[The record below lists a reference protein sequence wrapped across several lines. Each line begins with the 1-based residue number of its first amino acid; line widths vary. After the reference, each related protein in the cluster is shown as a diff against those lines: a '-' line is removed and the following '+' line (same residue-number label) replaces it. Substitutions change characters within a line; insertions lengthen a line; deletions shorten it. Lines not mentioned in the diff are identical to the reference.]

1 MRFNYLILLILCLLS
16 CSEPSIIGL
25 EVQPESEKIIISS
38 NSSNLVD
45 FNNESEESLINNTS
59 LSLLGELE
67 NTYFLK
73 NKASFITQI
82 LIPESNL
89 TLEENLTVDSVILSY
104 KYSDFYGDLDDIS
117 SIEVRKIEQN
127 IYSDSIYYSND
138 FSYNDFSQLPN
149 IAEDYYVSLDSS
161 NPIVRIKINNDIGQQ
176 ILELGNT
183 ILSNNNDFLDE
194 FKGFFMSA
202 QAQNTILH
210 LNPSATN
217 SKFSIYYHN
226 DLDSANTLSFKLDGN
241 AARTNVFE
249 KVISND
255 ILNDKE
261 NIYIESMSG
270 YKCKISFTNLD
281 TLQKMLAD
289 KAVNQVIMSFEIDN
303 NLMTNDIIPHTQ
315 LHLARLDNDGNIVD
329 LTDYVIEGS
338 SFFGGRLDENDIYN
352 FNVTRYFHE
361 LLLDNTY
368 TNQLY
373 LLDKSANSNA
383 NRSIIKKEVVLNI
396 IYSDL

>member
-1 MRFNYLILLILCLLS
+1 MRFNYLILLITCLLS

-25 EVQPESEKIIISS
+25 EVQPDSEKITINS
-38 NSSNLVD
+38 NSSNLID

-59 LSLLGELE
+59 LNLLGELE
-67 NTYFLK
+67 DIYFLK

-82 LIPESNL
+82 LLPESNL
-89 TLEENLTVDSVILSY
+89 TLEDNLTVDSVILSY
-104 KYSDFYGDLDDIS
+104 NYSDFYGDLDDIS
-117 SIEVRKIEQN
+117 SIEVRKIEQD
-127 IYSDSIYYSND
+127 IYSDTIYYSND

-149 IAEDYYVSLDSS
+149 IAEDYYISFDSL
-161 NPIVRIKINNDIGQQ
+161 NPLVRIKINNDIGQQ
-176 ILELGNT
+176 ILALGNT
-183 ILSNNNDFLDE
+183 ILSNNNDFLDD
-194 FKGFFMSA
+194 FKGFFVSA
-202 QAQNTILH
+202 QAQNTILY
-210 LNPSATN
+210 LNPLATN

-226 DLDSANTLSFKLDGN
+226 DLDSTNTLSFQLDGN

-249 KVISND
+249 KEINND

-281 TLQKMLAD
+281 ILQKILAG
-289 KAVNQVIMSFEIDN
+289 KVVNQAIMSFELDN
-303 NLMTNDIIPHTQ
+303 NFMSSDIIPHSQ
-315 LHLARLDNDGNIVD
+315 LHLARLDSDGNIVD

-338 SFFGGRLDENDIYN
+338 SFFGGRLENDIYN
-352 FNVTRYFHE
+352 FNITRYFHE

-383 NRSIIKKEVVLNI
+383 NRSIIKKEVELNI

>member
-1 MRFNYLILLILCLLS
+1 MRLNYLTFLISCLLS

-25 EVQPESEKIIISS
+25 EIQPESEKIIINS

-67 NTYFLK
+67 DTYFLK

-82 LIPESNL
+82 LIAESNL

-104 KYSDFYGDLDDIS
+104 NYSDFYGDLNDIS
-117 SIEVRKIEQN
+117 IIEVRKIDQD
-127 IYSDSIYYSND
+127 IYSDSMYYSND

-149 IAEDYYVSLDSS
+149 IAEDYFISFDSL
-161 NPIVRIKINNDIGQQ
+161 NPLVRIKINNDIGQQ
-176 ILELGNT
+176 ILALGNT
-183 ILSNNNDFLDE
+183 ILSNNNDFIDD
-194 FKGFFMSA
+194 FKGLFVSA
-202 QAQNTILH
+202 QAQNTIVY
-210 LNPSATN
+210 LNPLATN
-217 SKFSIYYHN
+217 SNFSIYYHN
-226 DLDSANTLSFKLDGN
+226 DLDSANTLSFQLDGN

-255 ILNDKE
+255 ILNNKE

-281 TLQKMLAD
+281 TLQKMLAG
-289 KAVNQVIMSFEIDN
+289 KVVNQAIMSFELDN
-303 NLMTNDIIPHTQ
+303 NLMINDIIPHSQ
-315 LHLARLDNDGNIVD
+315 LHLARLDSDGNIID

-338 SFFGGRLDENDIYN
+338 SFFGGRLENNIYN
-352 FNVTRYFHE
+352 FNITRYFHE
-361 LLLDNTY
+361 LLSNGSH

-373 LLDKSANSNA
+373 LLDKSANINA
-383 NRSIIKKEVVLNI
+383 NRSIIKKEVELNI
-396 IYSDL
+396 IYSDI